1 MKTIKKETE
10 KEKGKRKKTGGR
22 VKGTPNKLTALNRKA
37 IEGVLADYN
46 RSSLF
51 TQDFLSLE
59 PKDRI
64 TIAERLIQYTT
75 PKMQSTTVDLAAEN
89 TECTIDI
96 MLRKL
101 AEEE

>member
-46 RSSLF
+46 RSGLF

-75 PKMQSTTVDLAAEN
+75 PKMQSTTVDLVAEN

-101 AEEE
+101 AEEK

>member
-1 MKTIKKETE
+1 MTTAK
-10 KEKGKRKKTGGR
+10 KEKGKRVKTGGR
-22 VKGTPNKLTALNRKA
+22 VKGTPNKITALNRKA
-37 IEGVLADYN
+37 IEKVLADYN
-46 RSSLF
+46 ESGLF
-51 TQDFLSLE
+51 TKDFLSLE

-75 PKMQSTTVDLAAEN
+75 PKMQSTTVDLVTEN

-101 AEEE
+101 AEEK

>member
-46 RSSLF
+46 RSGLF

-75 PKMQSTTVDLAAEN
+75 PKMQSTTVDLAAEK

>member
-1 MKTIKKETE
+1 M
-10 KEKGKRKKTGGR
+10 
-22 VKGTPNKLTALNRKA
+22 KGTPNKITALNRKA
-37 IEGVLADYN
+37 IEKVLADYN
-46 RSSLF
+46 ESGLF

-64 TIAERLIQYTT
+64 AIAEKLIQYTT

-96 MLRKL
+96 ILRKL

>member
-1 MKTIKKETE
+1 MTTAK
-10 KEKGKRKKTGGR
+10 KEKGKRVKTGGR
-22 VKGTPNKLTALNRKA
+22 VKGTPNKITALNRKA
-37 IEGVLADYN
+37 IEKVLADYN
-46 RSSLF
+46 ESGLF

-64 TIAERLIQYTT
+64 AIADKLIQYTT

-96 MLRKL
+96 ILRKL
-101 AEEE
+101 AEEK

>member
-46 RSSLF
+46 ESGLF

-75 PKMQSTTVDLAAEN
+75 PKMQSTTVDLVAEN

-101 AEEE
+101 AEEK

>member
-1 MKTIKKETE
+1 MTTAK
-10 KEKGKRKKTGGR
+10 KEKGKRVKTGGR
-22 VKGTPNKLTALNRKA
+22 VKGTPNKITALNRKA
-37 IEGVLADYN
+37 IEKVLADYN
-46 RSSLF
+46 ESGLF

-64 TIAERLIQYTT
+64 AMAEKLIQYTT
-75 PKMQSTTVDLAAEN
+75 PKMQSTTVDLVAEN

-101 AEEE
+101 AEEK

>member
-1 MKTIKKETE
+1 MTTAK
-10 KEKGKRKKTGGR
+10 KEKGKRVKTGGR
-22 VKGTPNKLTALNRKA
+22 VKGTPNKITALNRKA
-37 IEGVLADYN
+37 IEKVLADYN
-46 RSSLF
+46 ESGLF
-51 TQDFLSLE
+51 TKDFLSLE

-75 PKMQSTTVDLAAEN
+75 PKMQSTNVDLVTEN

-101 AEEE
+101 AEEK

>member
-1 MKTIKKETE
+1 MTTAK
-10 KEKGKRKKTGGR
+10 KEKGKRVKTGGR
-22 VKGTPNKLTALNRKA
+22 VKGTPNKITALNRKA
-37 IEGVLADYN
+37 IEKVLADYN
-46 RSSLF
+46 KSGLF

-64 TIAERLIQYTT
+64 AIAEKLIQYTT
-75 PKMQSTTVDLAAEN
+75 PKMQSTTVDLVTEN

-101 AEEE
+101 AEEK

>member
-1 MKTIKKETE
+1 MTTAK
-10 KEKGKRKKTGGR
+10 KEKGKRVKTGGR
-22 VKGTPNKLTALNRKA
+22 VKGTPNKVTALNRKA
-37 IEGVLADYN
+37 IEKVLADYN
-46 RSSLF
+46 ESGLF

-64 TIAERLIQYTT
+64 AIAEKLIQYTT
-75 PKMQSTTVDLAAEN
+75 PKMQSTTVDLVAEN

-101 AEEE
+101 AEEK

>member
-1 MKTIKKETE
+1 MTTAK
-10 KEKGKRKKTGGR
+10 KEKGKRVKTGGR
-22 VKGTPNKLTALNRKA
+22 VKGTPNKITALNRKA
-37 IEGVLADYN
+37 IEKVLADYN
-46 RSSLF
+46 ESGLF

-75 PKMQSTTVDLAAEN
+75 PKMQSTTVDLAAGN

-96 MLRKL
+96 MLKKL
-101 AEEE
+101 S

>member
-46 RSSLF
+46 RSGLF
-51 TQDFLSLE
+51 TQDFLSLG

-75 PKMQSTTVDLAAEN
+75 PKMQSTTVDLVAEN

>member
-46 RSSLF
+46 ESGLF

-64 TIAERLIQYTT
+64 AIAEKLIQYTT
-75 PKMQSTTVDLAAEN
+75 PKMQSTTVDLVAEN

-101 AEEE
+101 AEEK

>member
-1 MKTIKKETE
+1 MKTIKKEKE

-46 RSSLF
+46 RSGLF

-75 PKMQSTTVDLAAEN
+75 PKMQSNTVALAAEN
-89 TECTIDI
+89 TECTTDI
-96 MLRKL
+96 M
-101 AEEE
+101 

>member
-1 MKTIKKETE
+1 MTTAK
-10 KEKGKRKKTGGR
+10 KEKGKRVKTGGR
-22 VKGTPNKLTALNRKA
+22 VKGTPNKITALNRKA
-37 IEGVLADYN
+37 IEKVLANYN
-46 RSSLF
+46 ESGLF

-64 TIAERLIQYTT
+64 AIVEKLIQYTT
-75 PKMQSTTVDLAAEN
+75 PKMQSTTVDLVAEN

-101 AEEE
+101 AEEK

>member
-46 RSSLF
+46 RSGLF

-75 PKMQSTTVDLAAEN
+75 PKMQSTTVDLTAEN

>member
-46 RSSLF
+46 RSGLF

-75 PKMQSTTVDLAAEN
+75 PKMQSTTVDLVAEN

>member
-1 MKTIKKETE
+1 MTTAK
-10 KEKGKRKKTGGR
+10 KEKGKRVKTGGR
-22 VKGTPNKLTALNRKA
+22 VKGTPNKITALNRKA
-37 IEGVLADYN
+37 IEKVLADYN
-46 RSSLF
+46 ESGLF

-64 TIAERLIQYTT
+64 AIAEKLIQYTT
-75 PKMQSTTVDLAAEN
+75 PKMQSTTVDLVAEN

-101 AEEE
+101 AEEK

>member
-1 MKTIKKETE
+1 MTTAK
-10 KEKGKRKKTGGR
+10 KEKGKRVKTGGR
-22 VKGTPNKLTALNRKA
+22 VKGTPNKITALNRKA
-37 IEGVLADYN
+37 IEKVLADYN
-46 RSSLF
+46 ESGLF

-64 TIAERLIQYTT
+64 AIAEKLIQYTT
-75 PKMQSTTVDLAAEN
+75 PKMQSTTVDLVTEN

-101 AEEE
+101 AEEK